1 MFYLSDLD
9 KTLLRTDLTLGA
21 LTRTTWNTAVASGE
35 HLSIA
40 TARSYTGIREL
51 LGDLDLREPMI
62 LLDGTLIAAPDG
74 TILHSATLDQAV
86 GAAILEIAH
95 RSTGEWPL
103 IVALEPN
110 GREQFY
116 YPPEPNRYQQQLIAS
131 MQIARR
137 RFTTQT
143 PTAQSHNLKI
153 VYMQD
158 APTTAIIEAELKQAL
173 GDAIEVKRSADP
185 YIDCYFLT
193 VLHPEGDKA
202 HALAR
207 LEELEGVDR
216 AHTTVFGDHHND
228 IGLFEM
234 AGRKIA
240 VANAVPELKALADI
254 VLPHTNDEEGVA
266 HFLTDKLGLHHR
278 ALKGGSA
285 S

>member
-1 MFYLSDLD
+1 MLYLSDLD
-9 KTLLRTDLTLGA
+9 KTLLRTDLSIGEF
-21 LTRTTWNTAVASGE
+21 TRTVWNDAVARGE

-51 LGDLDLREPMI
+51 LGSLDLREPMI

-74 TILHSATLDQAV
+74 TILHAATLDRAL
-86 GAAILEIAH
+86 GAEILEIAH
-95 RSTGEWPL
+95 RVAGEWPL
-103 IVALEPN
+103 IVALETD
-110 GREQFY
+110 GRERFY

-137 RFTTQT
+137 SFTTQ
-143 PTAQSHNLKI
+143 PPVAQSQHLKI

-158 APTTAIIEAELKQAL
+158 EATTAMIETELKKAL
-173 GDAIEVKRSADP
+173 GDTIEVKRSADP
-185 YIDCYFLT
+185 YIDCWFLT

-207 LEELEGVDR
+207 LEELEGIDR

-234 AGRKIA
+234 TGRKVA
-240 VANAVPELKALADI
+240 VANAVPELKALADV

-266 HFLTDKLGLHHR
+266 RYLQEILQD
-278 ALKGGSA
+278 
-285 S
+285 